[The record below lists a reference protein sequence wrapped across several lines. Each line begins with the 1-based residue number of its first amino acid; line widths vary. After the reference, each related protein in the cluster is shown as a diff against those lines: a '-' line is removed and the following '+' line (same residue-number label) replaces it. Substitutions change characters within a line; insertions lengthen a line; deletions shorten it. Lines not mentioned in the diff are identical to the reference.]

1 MSNPYAHG
9 SAGLPL
15 DASFTGY
22 IPSMRSSYASITAA
36 TNPTSTP
43 TSSTSQPRTNRLSHL
58 LNPAHEMNSDLY
70 SPRLSS
76 MFQSHAMEL
85 ERGSSTPDGD
95 MSALGARVPQLPPFS
110 RAFQKYMNGGTGDSL
125 WASQYRPS
133 AFFTPS
139 YLKGSSYIQKLEE
152 AHKAKQAQKEV
163 QQQSGGGT
171 HASQITP
178 GSTHTKPVSHYGMT
192 YDLIERAPLLEE
204 DDSIAPLPTRWNRD
218 DKHGGL
224 EVMGDGQEV
233 KYTGPKPVG
242 EREHEACAI
251 RADHPMPAEAGIYYF
266 EVTILSRKR
275 DDTTISV
282 GFSHRPVSLARLP
295 GWESDSYGYHGDDGH
310 VYAGHQSG
318 KVYGPTFGVGD
329 TIGCGVNF
337 KNGTAF
343 FTKNGIHLGTAC
355 RDVKGT
361 IYPAVGLKKQD
372 EHIRVNFGHTPFNFD
387 IDGLMQSERNKV
399 KQEILGTST
408 DKLVS
413 PPLSETDLIQRLVL
427 QFLQHDGYV
436 ETARAF
442 AEEIHGEKQ
451 ALRLDPRT
459 QVGGINVKDDEDATR
474 RQRIRRAI
482 LGGDVDQ
489 ALKYTKIYY
498 PHVLEDNEQV
508 NFRLRCCKF
517 IEMVRKSAEFNN
529 NNHSATNGSNSV
541 IKKSNGRARMDDIP
555 NEMDLDENG
564 FSNDDTMETE
574 EGMDADAL
582 LLDAVQYGKRLQAE
596 FMSDPRKEIR
606 KTLQDVFSLLAYQ
619 NPFQVKEVA
628 HLLDKRNRVAVAEEL
643 NSAILM
649 SLGKSSRSALENLYG
664 QTSVLLDYL
673 REDGGSGSFVT
684 VQSVMDE
691 IPKSQLF

>member
-1 MSNPYAHG
+1 MSNPYSHG

-22 IPSMRSSYASITAA
+22 IPSMRSSYASITSA
-36 TNPTSTP
+36 TNPNSTP
-43 TSSTSQPRTNRLSHL
+43 TSSASQPRINRLSHL
-58 LNPAHEMNSDLY
+58 LNPSHEMNSNMY
-70 SPRLSS
+70 PARLSS
-76 MFQSHAMEL
+76 LFQSHAMET

-95 MSALGARVPQLPPFS
+95 ISSLGARAPQLPPFS
-110 RAFQKYMNGGTGDSL
+110 RAFQKYMNGGTGDTL
-125 WASQYRPS
+125 WASQYRSS

-139 YLKGSSYIQKLEE
+139 YLRGSSYIQKLEE
-152 AHKAKQAQKEV
+152 AHKAKQAQNEGQV
-163 QQQSGGGT
+163 GGSGA
-171 HASQITP
+171 HVPQVIP
-178 GSTHTKPVSHYGMT
+178 GSTHTKPISHLGMT

-204 DDSIAPLPTRWNRD
+204 DVSIAPLPTRWNKD

-224 EVMGDGQEV
+224 EVIGDGQEV

-242 EREHEACAI
+242 ERDHEACAI
-251 RADHPMPAEAGIYYF
+251 RADHAMPTEAGLYYF

-310 VYAGHQSG
+310 VYVGHQSG
-318 KVYGPTFGVGD
+318 KVYGPTFCVGD

-337 KNGTAF
+337 KNGNAF
-343 FTKNGIHLGTAC
+343 FTKNGIHLGIAC
-355 RDVKGT
+355 RDVKGGPV
-361 IYPAVGLKKQD
+361 YPAVGLKKQG
-372 EHIRVNFGHTPFNFD
+372 EHIRVNFGHTPFVFD

-413 PPLSETDLIQRLVL
+413 PPLNETDLIQRLVL

-451 ALRLDPRT
+451 ALKLDPST

-508 NFRLRCCKF
+508 HFRLRCCKF
-517 IEMVRKSAEFNN
+517 IEMVRKSAEYNN
-529 NNHSATNGSNSV
+529 NNHSATNGSNNV
-541 IKKSNGRARMDDIP
+541 LKRSNGQPRMDDIP

-564 FSNDDTMETE
+564 FSDDKMETE
-574 EGMDADAL
+574 EGLDADTL

-596 FMSDPRKEIR
+596 FTNDPRKEIR
-606 KTLQDVFSLLAYQ
+606 KTLDDVFSLMAYQ
-619 NPFQVKEVA
+619 NPFHVKEVA

-643 NSAILM
+643 NSAILL

-684 VQSVMDE
+684 VQSVIDE